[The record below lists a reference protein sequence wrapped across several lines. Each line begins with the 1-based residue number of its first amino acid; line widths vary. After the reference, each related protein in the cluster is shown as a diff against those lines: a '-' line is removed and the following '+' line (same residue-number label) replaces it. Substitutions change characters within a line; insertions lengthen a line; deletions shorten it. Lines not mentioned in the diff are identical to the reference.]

1 MLVFVNT
8 NILLLFLTLILN
20 DMAFNAD
27 LTFTDLGG
35 RPIGEHIKVMECD
48 FGFNQQTD
56 ITGKPVAKVMGGTI
70 NLVLESTDDE
80 SIMNWMIAT
89 TELKN
94 GLIHFT
100 LRDNKYKKLEFE
112 EGACIQYQES
122 FNYDGSI
129 PMQISLTISANKIR
143 VGTSTYDNE
152 WISSK

>member
-1 MLVFVNT
+1 
-8 NILLLFLTLILN
+8 
-20 DMAFNAD
+20 MAFDAS
-27 LTFTDLGG
+27 LQFTDMGG

-70 NLVLESTDDE
+70 SLVLESTEDE

-94 GLIHFT
+94 GMIYFT
-100 LRDNKYKKLEFE
+100 LRDNKYKRLEFE
-112 EGACIQYQES
+112 EGACIQYHET

-129 PMQISLTISANKIR
+129 PMQISLTISANKLR
-143 VGTSTYDNE
+143 VGSSKFNNE
-152 WISSK
+152 WVFSK